1 MFEIRILQMTSF
13 IKSISSNAIT
23 LCSIHCINFL
33 MVRKNLFTIQRAM
46 LPRLACPLRGSVVML
61 AHGEAQAATD
71 PNHTSGGI
79 AALEATQ

>member
-1 MFEIRILQMTSF
+1 
-13 IKSISSNAIT
+13 
-23 LCSIHCINFL
+23 